1 MAARTIASVND
12 ESESAAV
19 RVPVNT
25 RATAA
30 VMDEILS
37 AADRTIDIAARTTV
51 SVKDD
56 SESATVRT

>member
-1 MAARTIASVND
+1 MAARTMVSVKD

-30 VMDEILS
+30 VMEEMLS
-37 AADRTIDIAARTTV
+37 AADRTIDIAARATV
-51 SVKDD
+51 SVSDD